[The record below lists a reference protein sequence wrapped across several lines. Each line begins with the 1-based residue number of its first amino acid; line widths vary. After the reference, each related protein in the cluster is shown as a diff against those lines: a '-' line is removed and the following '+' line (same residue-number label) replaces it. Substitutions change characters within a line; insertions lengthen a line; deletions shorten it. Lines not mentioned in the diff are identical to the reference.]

1 LLESSTIFDE
11 ANENPV
17 LEGGIKL
24 TCLPNTFSLSK
35 ENTGFDGTTMAEV
48 TGSEVLVWIS
58 LVLAGD
64 LETGM
69 ELLWHSATLHV
80 PIELVGIRSA
90 PQTTHLFKDS
100 SLRI

>member
-1 LLESSTIFDE
+1 LLESSAIFDE
-11 ANENPV
+11 TNENPV

-24 TCLPNTFSLSK
+24 TCLLNTFLLSK
-35 ENTGFDGTTMAEV
+35 ENTGFNGTTMTEV

-64 LETGM
+64 LETGT
-69 ELLWHSATLHV
+69 ELFWYSAPLHV
-80 PIELVGIRSA
+80 PIEVVGIRSL